1 METNFR
7 GRKKNRKIV
16 IRTNLFHFPR
26 DFFFNGE
33 KAKIRSRE
41 NWSLK
46 VHSQVK
52 SLNLKMKLKLI
63 EVNFFKP
70 QILNFE
76 FFTSQKVWED
86 QYEVEMKK
94 YNERIVVKLPLSKS
108 TATKIDWNT
117 ESATGLCIKV

>member
-1 METNFR
+1 M
-7 GRKKNRKIV
+7 
-16 IRTNLFHFPR
+16 
-26 DFFFNGE
+26 
-33 KAKIRSRE
+33 
-41 NWSLK
+41 
-46 VHSQVK
+46 K
-52 SLNLKMKLKLI
+52 SKLI